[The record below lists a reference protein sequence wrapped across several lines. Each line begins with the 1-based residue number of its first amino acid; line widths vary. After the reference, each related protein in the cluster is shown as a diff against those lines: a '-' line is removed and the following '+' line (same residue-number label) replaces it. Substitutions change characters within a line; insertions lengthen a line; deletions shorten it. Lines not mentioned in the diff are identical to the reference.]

1 MGDFAWFL
9 LRRTGWYIATLWI
22 VYTISFSLM
31 HAVPGGPFDAE
42 RNLPPEVKKNV
53 EARYHLDQPLPVQY
67 AIALGNLVFRGD
79 FGPSIKIPDFTVN
92 EIIGQGFPVSA
103 SLGIFAMVFAIT
115 LGTTAGVIS
124 AIRRESVFDFSFM
137 VAATVGIAV
146 PNFVLASLAVVVFV
160 FQLNLFPAAGW
171 GTLRQIILPA
181 ICLGA
186 PYAGYISRLTRTGML
201 EVLGQDYIRTAFA
214 KGLSERRV
222 VIRHAL
228 RGALIPVVSYLG
240 PAVAGV
246 MTGSLVVEKIFALP
260 GMGSHFIEAAFQRD
274 YPLALGVVVVYT
286 SLVLLMNTMV
296 DLSYAILDPRVK
308 LEEL

>member
-1 MGDFAWFL
+1 MGESLLFL
-9 LRRTGWYIATLWI
+9 LRRTGWYAATMLV
-22 VYTISFSLM
+22 VYTVSFFLM
-31 HAVPGGPFDAE
+31 HSVPGGPFDSE
-42 RNLPPEVKKNV
+42 RNLPPEVKKSI
-53 EARYHLDQPLPVQY
+53 EAQFKLNDPLPVQY
-67 AIALGNLVFRGD
+67 YDHLTRALQGD
-79 FGPSIKIPDFTVN
+79 FGASMKIPDFTVN
-92 EIIGQGFPVSA
+92 EIIGQGFPISA
-103 SLGIFAMVFAIT
+103 SLGIFAMVFAVS

-124 AIRRESVFDFSFM
+124 AIRRESFVDFSFM
-137 VAATVGIAV
+137 VVATLGIAI
-146 PNFVLASLAVVVFV
+146 PNFVLASLAVIVFV
-160 FQLNLFPAAGW
+160 FQMQLLPAAGW
-171 GTLRQIILPA
+171 GSLKQIILPA

-201 EVLGQDYIRTAFA
+201 EVLGRDYIRTAYA

-222 VIRHAL
+222 VVRHAL
-228 RGALIPVVSYLG
+228 RGALVPVVSYLG

-286 SLVLLMNTMV
+286 ALVLLMNTLV
-296 DLSYAILDPRVK
+296 DFSYAILDPRVK